1 LYIGREINK
10 AEFKSRW
17 DNIKKGKNDGF
28 NEPHD
33 KTFTPMP
40 FCYLPKGKT
49 MTELEILILRH
60 RLEDVQK
67 RLAVGD
73 FEINDPDLRSP
84 SPEIAYDAVT
94 GEKTNSREIRH
105 KERYTTEKNFIVEEL
120 LKLDNNFIA
129 PADYKPPMKKR
140 KIYFDDPDMSDTNY
154 IGLIIGPG
162 GKTQKDLE
170 KRSKCKISIR
180 GKGSNNKSRVYNK
193 KENDEREELHVLV
206 ESQNDEDLEIGERL
220 VKELLDP
227 SSDHKK
233 NQLIEIAALRGTLR
247 DDWCE
252 DCGQK
257 GHRRF
262 ECPNKV
268 NSWKKVNI
276 QCEVCGQT
284 THPTRD
290 CPTKRED
297 WNGGISV
304 EDDLEEFLDNLKNK
318 KKMLT
323 DGEAREKEDE
333 NKPKDNAFENAAKT
347 VVKVIEK
354 EAPGYV
360 SKDIKDKIQPWSK
373 REGAEIKD
381 SDRVVAVVDNSSTQ
395 IALNGKHA
403 ASANPLLDLHNKFT
417 DNYGKLLATE
427 AVNFYNNYVQPR
439 ESKSPAPTNYS
450 PPLAHAVPNGHHV
463 NQPPAMNNYQTPH
476 PSGPPGMNQP
486 YYPGYPGG
494 PPFGG
499 PMGYAPYGP
508 PMRYP
513 QYGQPPGYPYYPQN
527 GHPGMYPP
535 MGAPPMGA
543 PSMGAPSMGAPPTG
557 APPTGAPPTGAPPTG
572 APIKGAPPMGY
583 YGYPPQYPQ

>member
-1 LYIGREINK
+1 
-10 AEFKSRW
+10 
-17 DNIKKGKNDGF
+17 
-28 NEPHD
+28 
-33 KTFTPMP
+33 MP

-73 FEINDPDLRSP
+73 YEINDPDLRSP
-84 SPEIAYDAVT
+84 SPEIAYDPVT

-129 PADYKPPMKKR
+129 PADYRPPMKKR
-140 KIYFDDPDMSDTNY
+140 KVFFDDPDMSDTNY

-162 GKTQKDLE
+162 GKTHKDLE

-193 KENDEREELHVLV
+193 KENDEREPIHVLV
-206 ESQNDEDLEIGERL
+206 ESQNEEELEVGERL

-290 CPTKRED
+290 CPMKREG
-297 WNGGISV
+297 WNGGLSV

-318 KKMLT
+318 KKMLENG
-323 DGEAREKEDE
+323 DAKDREDD
-333 NKPKDNAFENAAKT
+333 NKPKDNAFDAAAKN

-354 EAPGYV
+354 EAPGIV
-360 SKDIKDKIQPWSK
+360 PKEIKDKVQAYQK
-373 REGAEIKD
+373 NEDAENDNK
-381 SDRVVAVVDNSSTQ
+381 DRVVALVDDSTRQ

-403 ASANPLLDLHNKFT
+403 ASANPLQDLHNKFK

-427 AVNFYNNYVQPR
+427 AVNFYNNFVQPR
-439 ESKSPAPTNYS
+439 ENQQQQNTNPLPPTAPNTNQMYK
-450 PPLAHAVPNGHHV
+450 PPVIN
-463 NQPPAMNNYQTPH
+463 NQPPFRP
-476 PSGPPGMNQP
+476 PGPPNMTQP
-486 YYPGYPGG
+486 PYPGYPQMG
-494 PPFGG
+494 PPIGP
-499 PMGYAPYGP
+499 PMGYPPYGP
-508 PMRYP
+508 PMGYP
-513 QYGQPPGYPYYPQN
+513 PYGPPPGYPYAPN
-527 GHPGMYPP
+527 RPPGMYPP
-535 MGAPPMGA
+535 MGGH
-543 PSMGAPSMGAPPTG
+543 
-557 APPTGAPPTGAPPTG
+557 
-572 APIKGAPPMGY
+572 PMGY
-583 YGYPPQYPQ
+583 PVYPPQYPQPVPPPYTAPPPATQNQETKKQ